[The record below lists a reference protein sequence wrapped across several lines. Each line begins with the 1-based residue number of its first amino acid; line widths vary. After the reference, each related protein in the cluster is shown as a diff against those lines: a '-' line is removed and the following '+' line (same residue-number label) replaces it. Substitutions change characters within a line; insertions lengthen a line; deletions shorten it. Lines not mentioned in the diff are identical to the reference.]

1 MQAEQLNVTIKPLK
15 PILTNSAQK
24 DLQVLIRIPAK
35 AEVRERHTPLSVAL
49 VLDRSGSMRGA
60 RLEAAKGAVKHFIDQ
75 LNPNDE
81 VCLVTYDE
89 QVAVPLPLT
98 KVSGFRPLLPEILS
112 SISSG
117 GSTNLHA
124 GWLEGAQQLAPESG
138 GSKICRVV
146 LLSDGKAN
154 AGLQGVRTI
163 CDQVSQLAAAGI
175 TTSTIGIGLDFNE
188 YLMTEIAIAGHGT
201 AMYGDRAE
209 DLIEPLESEVE
220 LLNNLVWHEVSL
232 EIHGEFE
239 NWTVHNPY
247 TSIGPGQWMMPSIAN
262 QSEAWMALSIP
273 MSEAIAAQ
281 TDLSSNSA
289 LRISIRAKNADG
301 IIHVVRASLP
311 HLPVVSLQEFDN
323 YSEDELVG
331 RRFIDVE
338 AAEIKRQAYRAA
350 GMRQWARLS
359 QLLDKLEAKANDN
372 PWLSETVVV
381 LRRLLEV
388 RDHARLEKELMYSSH
403 SLSARLTELDESIS
417 FSQRDELE
425 KAAFLRRK
433 TQQGRRSGSSI

>member
-1 MQAEQLNVTIKPLK
+1 MQAEQLNITIKPLK
-15 PILTNSAQK
+15 PILTNSAKK
-24 DLQVLIRIPAK
+24 DLQVLIRIAAK
-35 AEVRERHTPLSVAL
+35 AEVRESHTPLSVAL

-89 QVAVPLPLT
+89 QVTVPLPLT

-124 GWLEGAQQLAPESG
+124 GWLEGAQQLAPKSE
-138 GSKICRVV
+138 GSRICRVV

-154 AGLQGVRTI
+154 AGLQDVRTI
-163 CDQVSQLAAAGI
+163 CDHVSQLAAAGI
-175 TTSTIGIGLDFNE
+175 TTTTIGIGLDFNE
-188 YLMTEIAIAGHGT
+188 YLMTEIAIAGHGA

-220 LLNNLVWHEVSL
+220 LLNSLVWHEVSL
-232 EIHGEFE
+232 EIHGEFG

-301 IIHVVRASLP
+301 IIHVVRASLS

-359 QLLDKLEAKANDN
+359 QLLDQLEAIANDN

-381 LRRLLEV
+381 LRRLLEE

-417 FSQRDELE
+417 FSQRGELE